1 MGTETGELGYIDQPT
16 AEEVRLIDAAW
27 LEWHQAKVE
36 RRTLV
41 ARVSLIAIFVGM
53 LLGNLWMTERL
64 HEAMLINV
72 DQARLAQVL
81 LQEANYTKLERL
93 EQDISAIKDKLGVE
107 PPLASSKPE
116 PKAEAAAEATA
127 EATAEAAAED
137 GSESEGD

>member
-1 MGTETGELGYIDQPT
+1 MGSDTGELGYIDQPT
-16 AEEVRLIDAAW
+16 EEEVRLIDAAW

-41 ARVSLIAIFVGM
+41 ARVALIATFVVM

-81 LQEANYTKLERL
+81 LQEANYKKLEGL
-93 EQDISAIKDKLGVE
+93 EQEVDAIMDKLGVE
-107 PPLASSKPE
+107 APVVASSDKKPSDDE
-116 PKAEAAAEATA
+116 EEAPAE
-127 EATAEAAAED
+127 
-137 GSESEGD
+137 

>member
-1 MGTETGELGYIDQPT
+1 MGVDTGELGYIDQPT
-16 AEEVRLIDAAW
+16 EEEVRLIDAAW
-27 LEWHQAKVE
+27 LEWHQSKVE

-41 ARVSLIAIFVGM
+41 ARVLLISTFVCM

-93 EQDISAIKDKLGVE
+93 EEDITSIKDKLGVE
-107 PPLASSKPE
+107 PVMASSAAE
-116 PKAEAAAEATA
+116 PKTPEAVAEG
-127 EATAEAAAED
+127 D
-137 GSESEGD
+137 SESEGD

>member
-1 MGTETGELGYIDQPT
+1 MGTDTGELGYIDQPT
-16 AEEVRLIDAAW
+16 EEEVRLIDAAW

-41 ARVSLIAIFVGM
+41 ARVALIATFVVM

-81 LQEANYTKLERL
+81 LQEANYKKLEGL
-93 EQDISAIKDKLGVE
+93 EQEVDAIMDKLGVE
-107 PPLASSKPE
+107 APVVASSDEE
-116 PKAEAAAEATA
+116 PIGGDEEEAPAE
-127 EATAEAAAED
+127 
-137 GSESEGD
+137 